1 MGSKEKQDTYLC
13 ALITVNKIVRRRPK
27 TGDGPTRSC
36 SCKFKIRINIREVN
50 VCKKAFCSLL
60 GIGKSRVDSPVDLR
74 GKHMNRP
81 KKIPEYL
88 IFKIHSHIASFP
100 KRSSHY
106 SRSDNSNT
114 QYLSSD
120 LTISKMY
127 KLFLQLHNKDTYD
140 KLENGDLTCKPIA
153 KADEFVETLTFDFE
167 QNFPLPHI
175 PSGDV
180 YY

>member
-60 GIGKSRVDSPVDLR
+60 GIGKSRVDRLIKKVKINEFSPVDLR
-74 GKHMNRP
+74 GKYMNRSN
-81 KKIPEYL
+81 KIPEDL

-100 KRSSHY
+100 KRS
-106 SRSDNSNT
+106 
-114 QYLSSD
+114 
-120 LTISKMY
+120 
-127 KLFLQLHNKDTYD
+127 
-140 KLENGDLTCKPIA
+140 
-153 KADEFVETLTFDFE
+153 
-167 QNFPLPHI
+167 
-175 PSGDV
+175 
-180 YY
+180 